1 MILGLIA
8 GTLSILITWIGLL
21 AIAGGIG
28 LMCRQAFG
36 VKVIDSDGL
45 LASFWMGMGFT
56 IVFLQVWHFL
66 LPIQWHA
73 LVVMCVVGMAGLYWS
88 TDLRVWLARTSWRKH
103 RALIT
108 TLALAGLWVANRAMG
123 PGSAYD
129 TGMYH
134 LPAID
139 WTKSFPIVPGLGNLH
154 GRLAFNSSS
163 LLYAATLDVGPWSGR
178 SHHIVNG
185 LFLFALL
192 IQIVFRIYQLPCSRE
207 SRRAHCIFD
216 IAFLTPTL
224 MPIQSSFFISSLTT
238 DVPTAIVL
246 FVATSMLFAQ
256 LVSAAKHRAEN
267 ERAYNLVV
275 LTTMLGV
282 AVTLK
287 LSAAVFSVVAWSLAV
302 IWWLRHYQGS
312 KILITKT
319 LSWIVTISFTLGLS
333 WLGRGV
339 ILSGYPVYPS
349 RFGALPVEWRVPTE
363 QTEAEE
369 AWIGH
374 YARYYYRGIAHHY
387 LYGDRGEPEW
397 TWLRPWI
404 ESLIDDQR
412 AQWQITLPTLLAVL
426 LLFSR
431 LFLRRRRESAIE
443 SPSAGW
449 LLLVP
454 TLSGIAFWFVNAPR
468 PVFGFFLFWILVVR
482 FTNNCRVW

>member
-1 MILGLIA
+1 M
-8 GTLSILITWIGLL
+8 
-21 AIAGGIG
+21 
-28 LMCRQAFG
+28 
-36 VKVIDSDGL
+36 
-45 LASFWMGMGFT
+45 
-56 IVFLQVWHFL
+56 
-66 LPIQWHA
+66 
-73 LVVMCVVGMAGLYWS
+73 
-88 TDLRVWLARTSWRKH
+88 
-103 RALIT
+103 
-108 TLALAGLWVANRAMG
+108 
-123 PGSAYD
+123 
-129 TGMYH
+129 
-134 LPAID
+134 
-139 WTKSFPIVPGLGNLH
+139 
-154 GRLAFNSSS
+154 
-163 LLYAATLDVGPWSGR
+163 
-178 SHHIVNG
+178 NG

>member
-339 ILSGYPVYPS
+339 ILSGYPV
-349 RFGALPVEWRVPTE
+349 
-363 QTEAEE
+363 
-369 AWIGH
+369 
-374 YARYYYRGIAHHY
+374 
-387 LYGDRGEPEW
+387 
-397 TWLRPWI
+397 
-404 ESLIDDQR
+404 
-412 AQWQITLPTLLAVL
+412 
-426 LLFSR
+426 
-431 LFLRRRRESAIE
+431 
-443 SPSAGW
+443 
-449 LLLVP
+449 
-454 TLSGIAFWFVNAPR
+454 
-468 PVFGFFLFWILVVR
+468 
-482 FTNNCRVW
+482 